1 MGMLDG
7 LLMPMMPPGYV
18 PPGGMPPS
26 MAVPL
31 PRPAPG
37 MAPPLPPAIN
47 VPGMLTGNDFGQ
59 AAPPASA
66 PAAAP
71 APDSS
76 SVPSGSLID
85 RLLGKTG
92 NFIDNNRMAL
102 MALGAGMAGAQN
114 LGQGLNRGMTMAL
127 PAMQADIA
135 QQNQN
140 ASYQAIKSRLI
151 AQGMSEGDAHSTALA
166 ARGNPQLMAQ
176 LLPGLFGLKQEQFT
190 QIGEDYLGNKR
201 FGWVNPFT
209 KTVTPL
215 QGSAAGASMP
225 TGPDGEPLQ
234 GQELLQHLEK
244 SSNPDDQV
252 TAAGIKGLLAGN
264 LNANPRQLQRLAPLA
279 SLVDPTFNMATFPAR
294 QALQKSYL
302 GGGKDFQETQALNT
316 VAGHMSKLAD
326 AVDKLDP
333 SDWNLVNKARNW
345 WSDSTFGKTNPNLSN
360 LRTVLTTT
368 NTDLAKAYHGGH
380 VTDAAYGAFH
390 AAMNEDQTG
399 PGMKAAIGA
408 MGDLLQ
414 SKIQAKESGWRQGM
428 GQVPIPSEFK
438 AINDEAAASFD
449 KISNWAHGQTA
460 QGAAPASGSKPPSS
474 LITGGATAPLARMS
488 SPADAMKLPPGTHFL
503 DANGVERVRP

>member
-7 LLMPMMPPGYV
+7 VLMPMMPPGYV

-26 MAVPL
+26 MPVPL
-31 PRPAPG
+31 PRPA
-37 MAPPLPPAIN
+37 
-47 VPGMLTGNDFGQ
+47 PGMLTGNDFGQ
-59 AAPPASA
+59 AAPPAGP

-215 QGSAAGASMP
+215 QGSAAGASSIP

-234 GQELLQHLEK
+234 GQELQQALEK
-244 SSNPDDQV
+244 SDPV
-252 TAAGIKGLLAGN
+252 TAAGVKGLLAGN
-264 LNANPRQLQRLAPLA
+264 LNANPRQLQKLAPLA

-333 SDWNLVNKARNW
+333 SDWNAANKIRNW
-345 WSDSTFGKTNPNLSN
+345 WSDSSFGKTNPNLSN

-368 NTDLAKAYHGGH
+368 NNELAKAYHGGH

-438 AINDEAAASFD
+438 AINDEAAGSFA
-449 KISNWAHGQTA
+449 KISDWAHGKAAPTIA
-460 QGAAPASGSKPPSS
+460 APGAAPLGGTSS
-474 LITGGATAPLARMS
+474 LVTGGAAFRPKPNTHYVYD
-488 SPADAMKLPPGTHFL
+488 PATGQLSEK
-503 DANGVERVRP
+503 